1 MKRISI
7 LNFKGGVGKTS
18 ISTNSAHKLALLG
31 YKVLLIDC
39 DIQANA
45 SNLIPLEDR
54 KPQTLT
60 HVLKGEVTFEDAIQK
75 ARDNLYLI
83 AADMN
88 LDKAAN
94 HIVISGIKGYKTL
107 KNATKNLK
115 NFDFVI
121 FDHSPFYTSISES
134 ALWASD
140 EMIIPTD
147 LEPFSVEGILKTISK
162 LSEAL
167 SDLEH
172 EVSITGIV
180 PTKVDKRYNMSDA
193 YYKSLLKTF
202 KERIIHPIR
211 TDGTIKNAQSLGK
224 TVFEYDKSSKA
235 AEDFTKLT
243 EFILRGAYNTKTL

>member
-45 SNLIPLEDR
+45 SDLIPRQDR
-54 KPQTLT
+54 KTATLT
-60 HVLKGEVTFEDAIQK
+60 HVLKGEATFEDAIQK
-75 ARDNLYLI
+75 ARENLYLI

-94 HIVISGIKGYKTL
+94 HIVISGIKGYKIL
-107 KNATKNLK
+107 SNATKNLTG
-115 NFDFVI
+115 FDFVI
-121 FDHSPFYTSISES
+121 FDHSPFYTAISES

-147 LEPFSVEGILKTISK
+147 LEPYSVEGILKTIAK
-162 LSEAL
+162 LSETL
-167 SDLEH
+167 GDLEH
-172 EVSITGIV
+172 EVTITGIV
-180 PTKVDKRYNMSDA
+180 PTKVDQRYRMSDA
-193 YYKSLLKTF
+193 YYQSLLETF
-202 KERIIHPIR
+202 KERVIHSIR
-211 TDGTIKNAQSLGK
+211 TDATIKKAQSLGQ

-235 AEDFTKLT
+235 AEDFSRLT
-243 EFILRGAYNTKTL
+243 DLIVAGAKQDTR